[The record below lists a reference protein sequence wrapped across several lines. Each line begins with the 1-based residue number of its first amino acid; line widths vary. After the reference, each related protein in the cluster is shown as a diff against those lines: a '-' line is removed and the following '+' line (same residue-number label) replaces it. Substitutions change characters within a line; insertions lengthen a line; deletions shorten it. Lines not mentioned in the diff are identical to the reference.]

1 MGDPV
6 IHCATCDPTGRG
18 RNCARLACYCGH
30 PECWAFKTYRKP
42 VRAPIKGYEN
52 TARIRESW
60 NNREE
65 PTWLDR

>member
-30 PECWAFKTYRKP
+30 PECWAYKTYRKP
-42 VRAPIKGYEN
+42 VRAQIKGYEN